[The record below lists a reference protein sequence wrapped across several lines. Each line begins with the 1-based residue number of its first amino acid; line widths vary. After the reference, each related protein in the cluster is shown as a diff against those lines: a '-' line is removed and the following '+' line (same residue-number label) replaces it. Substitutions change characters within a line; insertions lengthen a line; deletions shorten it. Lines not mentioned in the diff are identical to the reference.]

1 MSDPET
7 VVSLSDDQARRNE
20 QALLDEIVRLKK
32 IIEAL
37 MNRAERSTSA
47 RGSDFGL
54 FQTAIMLEDQVRRR
68 TEDLE
73 AALRENEKINRA
85 LQHATEQMELEIRQ
99 RQLAQDALFQS
110 EQRYRTATEAARD
123 IFITVRED
131 NIVVFVNSSVES
143 ILGYPPNEVIG
154 RSIGMLM
161 PEHVR
166 QQRLLGMQRDI
177 VTGERKQSWQGVQIP
192 CMHKDGREVPLEFSF
207 GEFMQNGRRYFTGIA
222 RDITERKRAEA
233 LREGQNRV
241 LEMIALDAALEE
253 SLYTLLECVE
263 AQHEGLLGAIILL
276 DDDGTRVHSCISPG
290 LPARFTESMHGC
302 SIGPD
307 AGCCGAAMYRREP
320 VIVADIMTD
329 SLWEENRQL
338 AAECGLRA
346 CWSHPI
352 ISGAGKVLGA
362 LAVYYREVRLPET
375 GEQQLIELAVRMA
388 GIAIERKIG
397 EAHIRHMAHHD
408 ALTGLP
414 NRLLLEDRLRQAIA
428 RAARYRTLVA
438 VLFVD
443 LDHFK
448 HINDSLGHHIGDR
461 LLLDVGRRM
470 QGCLREGDSIARLGG
485 DEFVICLAEVSRNRD
500 AAAVAQKIQAAL
512 AESFMIEDHALQVGS
527 SIGISLYPL
536 DGHDAETL
544 MRAADAAMYD
554 AKAKGRANYQFFTPA
569 LNVAAQQRLTTSNQL
584 RQALARE
591 EFVLHYQPQVSLRSG
606 AIVGVEALLRW
617 KRGQDGLVPPVQ
629 FIPILE
635 EIGLMAEAG
644 KWVLRTACAQAVV
657 WQEMGLPPIRV
668 AVNLSARQ
676 FSGDD
681 IVRTVAE
688 ALEETGL
695 DAEWLELEITESL
708 IFDGSDR
715 VIHAMHELKRMGM
728 SLSLDDFGTGY
739 SSLSYLR
746 RFPVDRVK
754 IDRSFVHDVT
764 CNTGGAD
771 IVRSILALSQ
781 KLGLGAI
788 AEGVETEAQL
798 GYLRQQGCAE
808 IQGYLFSPA
817 LPAEEMTALLRS
829 DRRLPL
835 YSHLPL
841 GDHTLLLVDDDERV
855 GTALRRVLHKEG
867 LHVLYAARVDE
878 AFDLLARNS
887 VGVIIADL
895 NIAGQSGIDFLAQ
908 TKSLHPDSIRILLT
922 GEAEIAAVVNAINKG
937 AIYKI
942 LVKPWIDHFLI
953 ENIREAFGLYS
964 ALKEAFAP
972 DGISDSGLL

>member
-1 MSDPET
+1 MITPVRDE
-7 VVSLSDDQARRNE
+7 QARYDE
-20 QALLDEIVRLKK
+20 QALRDEIARLKK
-32 IIEAL
+32 MVEAL

-47 RGSDFGL
+47 RGSDFSL

-99 RQLAQDALFQS
+99 RRLIQDALFQS

-123 IFITVRED
+123 IFITVDED
-131 NIVVFVNSSVES
+131 NTVIFVNSSVQA
-143 ILGYPPNEVIG
+143 ILGYSPDEVIG
-154 RSIGMLM
+154 QSVAMLM
-161 PEHVR
+161 PEHLR
-166 QQRLLGMQRDI
+166 ENHLHGMRRYMNTGQRRL
-177 VTGERKQSWQGVQIP
+177 SWQGVQIP
-192 CMHKDGREVPLEFSF
+192 CLNKDGREVPLEFSF
-207 GEFMQNGRRYFTGIA
+207 GEFEQNGRRYFTGIA
-222 RDITERKRAEA
+222 RDITERNRAEA

-241 LEMIALDAALEE
+241 LEMIALDAPLED
-253 SLYTLLECVE
+253 SLSTLQRCVE
-263 AQHEGLLGAIILL
+263 AQHEGMLSSILL
-276 DDDGTRVHSCISPG
+276 LDEDGIHVRSCISPS
-290 LPARFTESMHGC
+290 LPAHFTEAFHGC

-307 AGCCGAAMYRREP
+307 AGCCGASMYRREP
-320 VIVADIMTD
+320 VIVADIMVD
-329 SLWEENRQL
+329 PLWKDHRHL
-338 AAECGLRA
+338 AIECGLRA

-362 LAVYYREVRLPET
+362 FAVYYREVRLPET
-375 GEQQLIELAVRMA
+375 AELKLIELAVRMA
-388 GIAIERKIG
+388 GIAIERKLD
-397 EAHIRHMAHHD
+397 EAYIRHMAHHD

-428 RAARYRTLVA
+428 RAARYRSLVA
-438 VLFVD
+438 VLFID

-448 HINDSLGHHIGDR
+448 HINDSLGHHVGDR
-461 LLLDVGRRM
+461 LLLAVGRRM
-470 QGCLREGDSIARLGG
+470 QECLREGDSIARLGG

-512 AESFMIEDHALQVGS
+512 SESFTVEGHALQVGS

-544 MRAADAAMYD
+544 MKAADAAMYD
-554 AKAKGRANYQFFTPA
+554 AKAKGRANFQFFTPA

-584 RQALARE
+584 RQALMRE

-617 KRGQDGLVPPVQ
+617 KRAQGDLVPPVQ

-644 KWVLRTACAQAVV
+644 KWVLRTACAQAVA
-657 WQEMGLPPIRV
+657 WQEMGLQPIRV

-688 ALEETGL
+688 ALEESGL
-695 DAEWLELEITESL
+695 GAEWLELEITESL
-708 IFDGSDR
+708 ILDSSDR
-715 VIHAMHELKRMGM
+715 VIHAMHELKRMGV

-817 LPAEEMTALLRS
+817 LPAPEMTELLRS
-829 DRRLPL
+829 DRRIAL

-841 GDHTLLLVDDDERV
+841 GDHTLLVLDDDERV
-855 GTALRRVLHKEG
+855 GAALRRVLHKEG
-867 LHVLYAARVDE
+867 LHVLCASRVDE
-878 AFDLLARNS
+878 AFELLARNS

-895 NIAGQSGIDFLAQ
+895 NISGQSGIDFLAQ

-922 GEAEIAAVVNAINKG
+922 GEAEIATVVNAINKG

-942 LVKPWIDHFLI
+942 LVKPWIDHLLI
-953 ENIREAFGLYS
+953 ENIREAFSLYS
-964 ALKEAFAP
+964 ALKEAFVP
-972 DGISDSGLL
+972 DAASDSGLL

>member
-1 MSDPET
+1 MGDPAT
-7 VVSLSDDQARRNE
+7 VVRLGNDQARCNE
-20 QALLDEIVRLKK
+20 QALHDEIIRLRKMV
-32 IIEAL
+32 EAL

-47 RGSDFGL
+47 RGSDFSL

-85 LQHATEQMELEIRQ
+85 LQNATEQMELEIRQ
-99 RQLAQDALFQS
+99 RQRVQDALFQS

-143 ILGYPPNEVIG
+143 ILGYPPNDVIG
-154 RSIGMLM
+154 RSVGMLM

-177 VTGERKQSWQGVQIP
+177 VTGQRKLSWQGVQIP

-222 RDITERKRAEA
+222 RDITERKRADA

-241 LEMIALDAALEE
+241 LEMIALDTPLEE
-253 SLYTLLECVE
+253 SLRALQECVE
-263 AQHEGLLGAIILL
+263 AQHEGMLSSVLLL
-276 DDDGTRVHSCISPG
+276 DDDGEQVQSCISPS
-290 LPARFTESMHGC
+290 LPSRFNDAMRGHR
-302 SIGPD
+302 IGPD
-307 AGCCGAAMYRREP
+307 TGACGAAMYRREP
-320 VIVADIMTD
+320 VVIADIMTD
-329 SLWEENRQL
+329 PLCNDYRHL
-338 AAECGLRA
+338 ATEFGLRA

-352 ISGAGKVLGA
+352 ISGVGKVLGTFA
-362 LAVYYREVRLPET
+362 IYYREVRLPET
-375 GEQQLIELAVRMA
+375 AEHQLIELAVRMA
-388 GIAIERKIG
+388 GIAIERKID

-414 NRLLLEDRLRQAIA
+414 NRLLLEDRLRQAIV

-438 VLFVD
+438 VLFID

-470 QGCLREGDSIARLGG
+470 QSCLREGDSIARLGG

-512 AESFMIEDHALQVGS
+512 AESFMIEGHALQVGS

-617 KRGQDGLVPPVQ
+617 KRGQDGLVPPGQ

-644 KWVLRTACAQAVV
+644 KWVLHSACAQAVA
-657 WQEMGLPPIRV
+657 WQEMDLPPIRV

-688 ALEETGL
+688 VLEETGL
-695 DAEWLELEITESL
+695 GAEWLELEITESL
-708 IFDGSDR
+708 IFDGSER
-715 VIHAMHELKRMGM
+715 VIHAMHELKRMGV

-771 IVRSILALSQ
+771 IVRSILALAQ

-817 LPAEEMTALLRS
+817 LPAEEMTVLLRS

-855 GTALRRVLHKEG
+855 GTALRHVLRKEG

-878 AFDLLARNS
+878 AFELLARNS

-942 LVKPWIDHFLI
+942 LVKPWVDHFLI
-953 ENIREAFGLYS
+953 ENVREAFGLYS

-972 DGISDSGLL
+972 DRMSDSGLL

>member
-1 MSDPET
+1 MDDPEPNAA
-7 VVSLSDDQARRNE
+7 LREE
-20 QALLDEIVRLKK
+20 QALRAEIVRLKK
-32 IIEAL
+32 MVEAL

-47 RGSDFGL
+47 RGSHFSL

-85 LQHATEQMELEIRQ
+85 LQHATEQMEQEIRQ

-123 IFITVRED
+123 MFITIDED
-131 NIVVFVNSSVES
+131 NVVIFVNSSVQA
-143 ILGYPPNEVIG
+143 ILGYSPAEVVG
-154 RSIGMLM
+154 RNVGLLM
-161 PEHVR
+161 PEALRERHQQGVR
-166 QQRLLGMQRDI
+166 RHLAAGLGNL
-177 VTGERKQSWQGVQIP
+177 SWQSAQIP
-192 CMHKDGREVPLEFSF
+192 CQHKGGWEVPLEFSF
-207 GEFMQNGRRYFTGIA
+207 GEFRQNGRRYFTGIA

-233 LREGQNRV
+233 FREGQNRV
-241 LEMIALDAALEE
+241 LEMIALDAPLEE
-253 SLYTLLECVE
+253 SLAALQACVD
-263 AQHEGLLGAIILL
+263 AQHEGVTSSIILL
-276 DDDGTRVHSCISPG
+276 DEEGAHVDACISPS
-290 LPARFTESMHGC
+290 LPPAFAGSLRGQAV
-302 SIGPD
+302 D
-307 AGCCGAAMYRREP
+307 AGSGCCGTAIHRREP
-320 VIVADIMTD
+320 VLVADIMAD
-329 SLWEENRQL
+329 PAWHDYREL
-338 AAECGLRA
+338 AQRSGLRA

-352 ISGAGKVLGA
+352 VSGAGKVLGA
-362 LAVYYREVRLPET
+362 FTVYYREVRLPESA
-375 GEQQLIELAVRMA
+375 QQKLVELAVRIA
-388 GIAIERKIG
+388 GIAIERKRD
-397 EAHIRHMAHHD
+397 EMHIRHLAHHD

-414 NRLLLEDRLRQAIA
+414 NRLLLEDRLRQAIV

-438 VLFVD
+438 VFFID

-448 HINDSLGHHIGDR
+448 HINDSLGHHIGDQ
-461 LLLDVGRRM
+461 LLQAVARRM
-470 QGCLREGDSIARLGG
+470 QECLREGDSIARLGG
-485 DEFVICLAEVSRNRD
+485 DEFVICLAEVNRNQD
-500 AAAVAQKIQAAL
+500 AAAIAQKIQAAIG
-512 AESFMIEDHALQVGS
+512 ETFTIEGHALQVGS

-536 DGHDAETL
+536 DGRDADVL
-544 MRAADAAMYD
+544 MKAADAAMYD

-569 LNVAAQQRLTTSNQL
+569 LNTAAQQRLTTSNQL

-606 AIVGVEALLRW
+606 AIVGVEALVRW
-617 KRGQDGLVPPVQ
+617 KRGPDELVLPAR
-629 FIPILE
+629 FISILE
-635 EIGLMAEAG
+635 EIGLMVEAG
-644 KWVLRTACAQAVV
+644 RWVLRTACMQAVA
-657 WQEMGLPPIRV
+657 WQEMGLQPIRV

-688 ALEETGL
+688 VLEETRLG
-695 DAEWLELEITESL
+695 AEWLELEITENL
-708 IFDGSDR
+708 IVDGSER
-715 VIHAMHELKRMGM
+715 VIHTMHELKRMGV

-754 IDRSFVHDVT
+754 IDRSFVHDMT
-764 CNTGGAD
+764 SDAGGAD
-771 IVRSILALSQ
+771 IVRSILALAQ

-817 LPAEEMTALLRS
+817 LPGDEMTELLRS
-829 DRRLPL
+829 GRQIPL

-841 GDHTLLLVDDDERV
+841 GDHTLLVVDDDASV
-855 GTALRRVLHKEG
+855 GAALKRLLHKEG
-867 LHVLYAARVDE
+867 LHVLCATQVDE
-878 AFDLLARNS
+878 AFELLARNS
-887 VGVIIADL
+887 VGVILADL
-895 NIAGQSGIDFLAQ
+895 DISGQSGIDFLAR

-942 LVKPWIDHFLI
+942 LVKPWADHLLI
-953 ENIREAFGLYS
+953 ENIREAFALYA
-964 ALKEAFAP
+964 ALKEAFVA
-972 DGISDSGLL
+972 DGVSDSGSL

>member
-1 MSDPET
+1 MIDPDM
-7 VVSLSDDQARRNE
+7 VDPACKE
-20 QALLDEIVRLKK
+20 QALRDEIARLRKMV
-32 IIEAL
+32 EAL

-47 RGSDFGL
+47 RGSDFSL

-68 TEDLE
+68 TEDVE

-85 LQHATEQMELEIRQ
+85 LQEATARMELEIRQ
-99 RQLAQDALFQS
+99 RQRAQDALVQS
-110 EQRYRTATEAARD
+110 ERRYRTATEAARD
-123 IFITVRED
+123 IFITVDED
-131 NIVVFVNSSVES
+131 NTVMFINSSVRT
-143 ILGYPPNEVIG
+143 ILGYDPAEVIG
-154 RSIGMLM
+154 KDMTLLM
-161 PEHVR
+161 PEQLRERHAQGLR
-166 QQRLLGMQRDI
+166 RYLS
-177 VTGERKQSWQGVQIP
+177 TGLRKLAWQGVDIP
-192 CMHKDGREVPLEFSF
+192 GRHKDGRDVPLEFSF
-207 GEFMQNGRRYFTGIA
+207 GEFVQNGRRYFTGIA
-222 RDITERKRAEA
+222 RDITDRKRGEA

-241 LEMIALDAALEE
+241 LEMIALDAPLDE
-253 SLYTLLECVE
+253 SLAALLLCVE
-263 AQHEGLLGAIILL
+263 AQHEGMLSSIILL
-276 DDDGTRVHSCISPG
+276 DDDGEHMRACIAPS
-290 LPARFTESMHGC
+290 LPESFGRALAGC

-307 AGCCGAAMYRREP
+307 AGCCGTAMHRREA
-320 VIVADIMTD
+320 VIVSDILTD
-329 SLWEENRQL
+329 PLCKNHIEL
-338 AAECGLRA
+338 AHANGLRA

-352 ISGAGKVLGA
+352 ISGNGKVLGA
-362 LAVYYREVRLPET
+362 LAVYYRHVRLPET
-375 GEQQLIELAVRMA
+375 PEIKLIELAVRMA
-388 GIAIERKIG
+388 GIAIERKLD
-397 EAHIRHMAHHD
+397 EAYIRHMAHHD

-414 NRLLLEDRLRQAIA
+414 NRLLLEDRLRQAIV

-438 VLFVD
+438 VLFID

-461 LLLDVGRRM
+461 LLQAVGARM
-470 QGCLREGDSIARLGG
+470 QECLREGDSIARLGG

-500 AAAVAQKIQAAL
+500 AAAVAEKIQTAL
-512 AESFMIEDHALQVGS
+512 GESFTVEGHVLQVGS

-536 DGHDAETL
+536 DGHDAESL
-544 MRAADAAMYD
+544 MKAADAAMYD

-569 LNVAAQQRLTTSNQL
+569 LNIAAQQRLTTSNQL
-584 RQALARE
+584 RQALLRE

-617 KRGQDGLVPPVQ
+617 KRGQGDLVPPVQ

-644 KWVLRTACAQAVV
+644 KWVLRAACVQAVA
-657 WQEMGLPPIRV
+657 WQEMGLPPIRL

-688 ALEETGL
+688 ALEDSGL
-695 DAEWLELEITESL
+695 GAEWLELEITESL
-708 IFDGSDR
+708 ILDGSDR
-715 VIHAMHELKRMGM
+715 VIHAMHELKRMGV

-764 CNTGGAD
+764 SNPGGAD

-817 LPAEEMTALLRS
+817 LPASEMSDLLQS
-829 DRRLPL
+829 DRRIPL

-841 GDHTLLLVDDDERV
+841 GDHTLLVVDDDERV
-855 GTALRRVLHKEG
+855 GAALKRVLRKEG
-867 LHVLYAARVDE
+867 LHVLCASRVSE
-878 AFDLLARNS
+878 AFELLARNS
-887 VGVIIADL
+887 VGIIIADL
-895 NIAGQSGIDFLAQ
+895 DISGDSGIDFLAQ

-942 LVKPWIDHFLI
+942 LVKPWVDHLLI

-964 ALKEAFAP
+964 ALKDAFVP
-972 DGISDSGLL
+972 EPVSDFGSL

>member
-1 MSDPET
+1 MSDPAT
-7 VVSLSDDQARRNE
+7 VIRCGVDQTQRNE
-20 QALLDEIVRLKK
+20 QALRDEIARLKK
-32 IIEAL
+32 MVEAL

-47 RGSDFGL
+47 RGSDFSL

-73 AALRENEKINRA
+73 AALRENEKITRA

-110 EQRYRTATEAARD
+110 EQRHRTATEAARD
-123 IFITVRED
+123 IFITVDED

-143 ILGYPPNEVIG
+143 ILGYAPGDVVG
-154 RSIGMLM
+154 QSVGMLM
-161 PEHVR
+161 PEQVR
-166 QQRLLGMQRDI
+166 QQHLRDMYRDAANGQR
-177 VTGERKQSWQGVQIP
+177 RRSWQGVEIP
-192 CMHKDGREVPLEFSF
+192 CMHRDGRRVPLEFSF
-207 GEFMQNGRRYFTGIA
+207 GEFMQNGRRYYTGIA

-241 LEMIALDAALEE
+241 LEMIALDAPLEE
-253 SLYTLLECVE
+253 SLCALQACVE
-263 AQHEGLLGAIILL
+263 AQHEGMLSSVLLLG
-276 DDDGTRVHSCISPG
+276 DDGEHVHSCISPS
-290 LPARFTESMHGC
+290 LPARYMEELRGSR
-302 SIGPD
+302 IGPD
-307 AGCCGAAMYRREP
+307 VGSCGAAMYRREP
-320 VIVADIMTD
+320 VVVADIMTD
-329 SLWEENRQL
+329 PLWKDYRQL
-338 AAECGLRA
+338 AAEFGLRA
-346 CWSHPI
+346 CWSNPI
-352 ISGAGKVLGA
+352 ISGSGKVLGA
-362 LAVYYREVRLPET
+362 FAIYYREVRLPET
-375 GEQQLIELAVRMA
+375 AEQKLIELAVRMA
-388 GIAIERKIG
+388 GIAIERKID

-438 VLFVD
+438 VLFID

-461 LLLDVGRRM
+461 LLMDVGRRM
-470 QGCLREGDSIARLGG
+470 QDCLREGDSIARLGG

-512 AESFMIEDHALQVGS
+512 AESFMIEGHALQVGS

-554 AKAKGRANYQFFTPA
+554 AKGKGRANFQFFTPA
-569 LNVAAQQRLTTSNQL
+569 LNVAAQQRLKTSNQL
-584 RQALARE
+584 RQALVRE

-617 KRGQDGLVPPVQ
+617 KRGQDELVLPAQ
-629 FIPILE
+629 FISILE
-635 EIGLMAEAG
+635 EIGLMVEAG
-644 KWVLRTACAQAVV
+644 KWVLRTACAQAVA
-657 WQEMGLPPIRV
+657 WQDMGLPPIRI

-688 ALEETGL
+688 ALEESGL
-695 DAEWLELEITESL
+695 GAEWLELEITESL

-715 VIHAMHELKRMGM
+715 VIHAMHELKRMGV

-754 IDRSFVHDVT
+754 IDRSFVSDVT

-771 IVRSILALSQ
+771 IVRSILALAQ

-817 LPAEEMTALLRS
+817 LPAGAMTEVLKS
-829 DRRLPL
+829 DRRLAL

-841 GDHTLLLVDDDERV
+841 GDHTLLVVDDDERV
-855 GTALRRVLHKEG
+855 GAALRRVLHKEG
-867 LHVLYAARVDE
+867 LHVLYASRIDE

-887 VGVIIADL
+887 VGVIIADQS
-895 NIAGQSGIDFLAQ
+895 IAGQSGIDFLAQ
-908 TKSLHPDSIRILLT
+908 TKSLHPESIRILLT

-942 LVKPWIDHFLI
+942 LVKPWVDHLLI

-964 ALKEAFAP
+964 ALKEAFMP
-972 DGISDSGLL
+972 DSMSDSGLL